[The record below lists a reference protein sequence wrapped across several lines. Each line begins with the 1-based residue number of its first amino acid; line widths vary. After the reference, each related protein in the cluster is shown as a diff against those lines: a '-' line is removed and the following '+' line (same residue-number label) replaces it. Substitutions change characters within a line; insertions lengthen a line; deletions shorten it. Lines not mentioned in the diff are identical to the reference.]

1 MEKNWPQKHLRPY
14 QIESESMEETFAP
27 VPTFDPHLVT
37 ELIRQRRSIFPQQ
50 YSGKPVS
57 REEVELMLENA
68 NWAPTHGRTE
78 PWRFIVFSGKGLN
91 SLAEQ
96 HAELYKAEMPPEQFK
111 EQKYEKLQIRATQA
125 EYVIA
130 ICVEVIPD
138 GKIPEVEE
146 IAATAC
152 AVQNMHLTAT
162 ALGIAGYWSSGG
174 MTYHPGMKD
183 ILGLRESEKCLGFFY
198 LGKFDGPWPTGKRRT
213 NGLDKVKWVSE

>member
-1 MEKNWPQKHLRPY
+1 MEKNWSQKHLRPY

-50 YSGKPVS
+50 YSGEPIL

-78 PWRFIVFSGKGLN
+78 PWRFIVFSGNGLN
-91 SLAEQ
+91 SLAER

-130 ICVEVIPD
+130 ICVEVIPG

-146 IAATAC
+146 IAASAC

-174 MTYHPGMKD
+174 MTYHPGMKK
-183 ILGLRESEKCLGFFY
+183 ILGLSESEKCLGFFY
-198 LGKFDGPWPTGKRRT
+198 LGKFDGPWPAGKRRT